1 MRVVL
6 GSTSP
11 ARLMLLRSSGIEPE
25 LASPGIDEA
34 AAVDAESARLGQ
46 PLGATETVSMLA
58 RLKAEAV
65 ARGLAGEPALVIGG
79 DSVFAIDGQV
89 HGKPHHADIARER
102 WRQQRG
108 RTGVLH
114 TGHWVID
121 TGTGRGVGA
130 VDSATVTFAPDLDEA
145 EIEAYLA
152 SGEPLSVAGAFTLDS
167 LGGPFIDRIHGH
179 PSTVVG
185 MSLPVLRRLARD
197 LGHPWTDLW
206 TR

>member
-25 LASPGIDEA
+25 LASPGIDET
-34 AAVDAESARLGQ
+34 AAVNAESARLGR
-46 PLGATETVSMLA
+46 PLEATETVSMLA

-65 ARGLAGEPALVIGG
+65 ARGLGGEPALVIGG
-79 DSVFAIDGQV
+79 DSVFAIDGDV
-89 HGKPHHADIARER
+89 HGKPRHADIARQR
-102 WRQQRG
+102 WQQQRG

-114 TGHWVID
+114 TGHWLID
-121 TGTGRGVGA
+121 TATGRGLGA
-130 VDSATVTFAPDLDEA
+130 VDTATVTFASDLDDA

-167 LGGPFIDRIHGH
+167 LGSAFIDRIHGH

-185 MSLPVLRRLARD
+185 MSLPVLRRLVRE
-197 LGHPWTDLW
+197 LGHEWTDLW
-206 TR
+206 SR